1 MLKSLQEEINER
13 TEYFDELRRRE
24 TSRSPPNR
32 TPNSTRLANDQG
44 TLADLA
50 RDLTRPKKDDGEE

>member
-13 TEYFDELRRRE
+13 TDAFDELLRRQKE
-24 TSRSPPNR
+24 LNPEQTAE
-32 TPNSTRLANDQG
+32 LDKLHEDQG
-44 TLADLA
+44 TLADLV

>member
-1 MLKSLQEEINER
+1 MNSDGAR
-13 TEYFDELRRRE
+13 
-24 TSRSPPNR
+24 SRSRPNR
-32 TPNSTRLANDQG
+32 TPNSTRLETDQG